1 LSTSA
6 PAIGPRP
13 GLSNVVDIVVAPNAA
28 FERLRQVPTWGWAF
42 LIATVLGA
50 IGSLLAEPAMLH
62 ALQTSLPA
70 KLAANPAIA
79 SLSPEQ
85 QQKQIAM
92 MMGFSKIMAQIG
104 FIFIPIGILLAA
116 LLQALVMLV
125 ANAAGR
131 GDGTFVKYF
140 ALSVNVSVIGVG
152 LLYLV
157 LGIITLVRGASS
169 YETTTAVQ
177 ASLPSLALLAPGARG
192 ALAGFLGALSVFALW
207 ATVLL
212 ALGMQRV
219 GRVAPPLAWVAA
231 LFMLLCTAGLAAWGG
246 AQNG

>member
-1 LSTSA
+1 MSTSET
-6 PAIGPRP
+6 AIGPRP
-13 GLSNVVDIVVAPNAA
+13 GLSNVVDIVVAPNSA

-42 LIATVLGA
+42 IVATVLGV
-50 IGSLLAEPAMLH
+50 IGSLLAEPAILH
-62 ALQTSLPA
+62 AMQTSLPA

-79 SLSPEQ
+79 NLSPEQ
-85 QQKQIAM
+85 QQKQMAM
-92 MMGFSKIMAQIG
+92 MMSVSKVFAQFS
-104 FIFIPIGILLAA
+104 FVFIPIGILIGAV
-116 LLQALVMLV
+116 LQALVMTA
-125 ANAAGR
+125 ANAMGR
-131 GDGTFVKYF
+131 GDGSFVKYF

-177 ASLPSLALLAPGARG
+177 ASLPSLAMLAPGGRG
-192 ALAGFLGALSVFALW
+192 AMAGFLGALNVFAIW
-207 ATVLL
+207 AVVLL

-219 GRVAPPLAWVAA
+219 GRISPPIAWVAA
-231 LFMLLCTAGLAAWGG
+231 IFMLLCTAGFAAWGG